1 MGLLDVLLGR
11 SKPVRPDLDQ
21 LFGLTS
27 AAITLEAASD
37 LRPTG
42 LGSVCFAA
50 VEGGAFTEI
59 QQDLH
64 ALISVESSQ
73 DSYGYTW
80 LLSRHDPSGTTD
92 LVTDLHAVN
101 SALEEH
107 GFGPQLLCSL
117 VGFRNPAWPVAGPRL
132 PLQTRFLLPFRPAA
146 RREAGQRAGAPGEGA
161 RRQRSAAGGGPVALV
176 PGLGRTR
183 PVTVAR
189 RARDASGA
197 PPPRLWWKSLPTHFP
212 QEASA

>member
-11 SKPVRPDLDQ
+11 SKPVKPDLDQ

-27 AAITLEAASD
+27 AALTLRAASE

-64 ALISVESSQ
+64 TLLSTESSR
-73 DSYGYTW
+73 DSFGYTW
-80 LLSRHDPSGTTD
+80 LLSRHDPEDMTG
-92 LVTDLHAVN
+92 LVTDLHAIN
-101 SALEEH
+101 STLEQQ

-117 VGFRNPAWPVAGPRL
+117 VGFKDSEGRSLALVYLYKRGSFYPFAPQPGEKRDNSLELQVKALVRDDLRLEEDLSRWFPVW
-132 PLQTRFLLPFRPAA
+132 
-146 RREAGQRAGAPGEGA
+146 GAPG
-161 RRQRSAAGGGPVALV
+161 L
-176 PGLGRTR
+176 
-183 PVTVAR
+183 
-189 RARDASGA
+189 
-197 PPPRLWWKSLPTHFP
+197 
-212 QEASA
+212 

>member
-21 LFGLTS
+21 LFGLSS
-27 AAITLEAASD
+27 AAITLQAATD

-42 LGSVCFAA
+42 LGSVCFSA

-64 ALISVESSQ
+64 TLLSTESSR

-80 LLSRHDPSGTTD
+80 LLSRHAPDDVTG

-101 SALEEH
+101 STLEQH

-117 VGFRNPAWPVAGPRL
+117 VGFTAPAGPSLALVYLYKRGSFYPVCKRPGEQKRDNAREL
-132 PLQTRFLLPFRPAA
+132 EIAALLKNDLRIESDLSRWFPVW
-146 RREAGQRAGAPGEGA
+146 GAPGMA
-161 RRQRSAAGGGPVALV
+161 
-176 PGLGRTR
+176 
-183 PVTVAR
+183 
-189 RARDASGA
+189 D
-197 PPPRLWWKSLPTHFP
+197 
-212 QEASA
+212 

>member
-11 SKPVRPDLDQ
+11 TKPVSPDLDQ

-27 AAITLEAASD
+27 AALTLEAASE

-42 LGSVCFAA
+42 RGAVCFAA
-50 VEGGAFTEI
+50 VEGGAFAEI

-64 ALISVESSQ
+64 TLLGTEASQ

-80 LLSRHDPSGTTD
+80 LLSRHEPTEITD

-101 SALEEH
+101 SALEQR

-117 VGFRNPAWPVAGPRL
+117 LTFADAAGRSMALVYLYKRGSFYPFAPLPGEKRDNALELQVKALVANDLRLENDLSRWFPVW
-132 PLQTRFLLPFRPAA
+132 
-146 RREAGQRAGAPGEGA
+146 GAPG
-161 RRQRSAAGGGPVALV
+161 
-176 PGLGRTR
+176 LG
-183 PVTVAR
+183 
-189 RARDASGA
+189 
-197 PPPRLWWKSLPTHFP
+197 
-212 QEASA
+212 E

>member
-27 AAITLEAASD
+27 AAITLRAASE

-64 ALISVESSQ
+64 TLLATESSR

-80 LLSRHDPSGTTD
+80 LLSRHDPEDMTG
-92 LVTDLHAVN
+92 LVTDLHAIN
-101 SALEEH
+101 SALEQQ

-117 VGFRNPAWPVAGPRL
+117 VGFKDAEDRSLALVYLYKRGSFYPFAPQPDQKRDNSLELQVKALVRDDLRLEEDLSRWFPVW
-132 PLQTRFLLPFRPAA
+132 
-146 RREAGQRAGAPGEGA
+146 GAPG
-161 RRQRSAAGGGPVALV
+161 L
-176 PGLGRTR
+176 
-183 PVTVAR
+183 
-189 RARDASGA
+189 
-197 PPPRLWWKSLPTHFP
+197 
-212 QEASA
+212 

>member
-27 AAITLEAASD
+27 AALTLEAASE

-42 LGSVCFAA
+42 LGAVCFAA
-50 VEGGAFTEI
+50 VEGGAFAEI
-59 QQDLH
+59 QQDLRS
-64 ALISVESSQ
+64 LIEVEASQ

-80 LLSRHDPSGTTD
+80 LLSRHRPQEMTD

-117 VGFRNPAWPVAGPRL
+117 AGFADGAGRSLALVYLYKRGTFYPFAPLPGEKRDSALELQVRALVANDLRLEKDLGRWFPVW
-132 PLQTRFLLPFRPAA
+132 
-146 RREAGQRAGAPGEGA
+146 GAPG
-161 RRQRSAAGGGPVALV
+161 L
-176 PGLGRTR
+176 
-183 PVTVAR
+183 
-189 RARDASGA
+189 
-197 PPPRLWWKSLPTHFP
+197 
-212 QEASA
+212 